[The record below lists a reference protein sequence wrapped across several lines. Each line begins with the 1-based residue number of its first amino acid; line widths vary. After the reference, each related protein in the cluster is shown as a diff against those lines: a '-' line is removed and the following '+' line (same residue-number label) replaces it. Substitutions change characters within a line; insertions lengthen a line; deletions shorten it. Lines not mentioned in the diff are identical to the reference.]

1 MLNFVMRLSFLLTEN
16 GCGTRKEAAE
26 LAINPGVLVL
36 GVELTDSDFAEL
48 TLSDKHGAPA
58 DTMFLGEPYFDEVPE
73 PSPLKWQTML
83 GIDRAKVEKITAN
96 YIQFPI

>member
-1 MLNFVMRLSFLLTEN
+1 MRLYFLLTEN
-16 GCGTRKEAAE
+16 GCDTRKEAAE
-26 LAINPGVLVL
+26 LAINLGMQVLD
-36 GVELTDSDFAEL
+36 VELTDSDFAEL
-48 TLSDKHGAPA
+48 TLFDKNGTPA
-58 DTMFLGEPYFDEVPE
+58 DTMFLSEPYFDEVPE